1 MRIYDEE
8 NEKTL
13 TSILIM
19 LTPSEV
25 RELLGKLKSLDVT
38 NDHIHIDDEQYKR
51 EITVGIYTPQN
62 IQNFSA
68 KVIKLIQQDD

>member
-8 NEKTL
+8 KARSL

-25 RELLGKLKSLDVT
+25 RELLGKLKSLGVT
-38 NDHIHIDDEQYKR
+38 NDHIHVDDEQDKR

-62 IQNFSA
+62 IQIFSA

>member
-8 NEKTL
+8 NDRTL

-38 NDHIHIDDEQYKR
+38 NDHIHVDDEQYKR
-51 EITVGIYTPQN
+51 EITVGLYTLQN
-62 IQNFSA
+62 IQNFST
-68 KVIKLIQQDD
+68 KVIKLIQGD

>member
-8 NEKTL
+8 NEKSL

-38 NDHIHIDDEQYKR
+38 NDHIHVDDEHYKR
-51 EITVGIYTPQN
+51 EITLGLYTPQN
-62 IQNFSA
+62 IQNFSE
-68 KVIKLIQQDD
+68 KVKTLIQQDD